1 MEILLGTEQ
10 RCNLTMY
17 FKMKPLSGI
26 VLMHLR
32 CNYVVCLTIIMSQF
46 ITKGNFWKRIESAVR
61 KQISISPQVICHFI
75 GKRYWNKSFWISLL
89 GRWFGQQNE
98 VTHLNLFKNCL
109 NSWTVYLSY
118 CRVSMWYKACLL
130 WMCHLDPKYLNTFM
144 IQFSTL
150 WCRETSH
157 NVKQLWFTKHA
168 EFQRQQHDP

>member
-17 FKMKPLSGI
+17 FKMEPLSGI

-118 CRVSMWYKACLL
+118 CRVGMWYKACLL
-130 WMCHLDPKYLNTFM
+130 WMCNLDPKYLNTFM
-144 IQFSTL
+144 FSTL